1 MIALLSIFRL
11 ARFTMGEQGS
21 KKYFEGLPAPG
32 LTMFIVVVSIKYS
45 SINEINNVLVP
56 LAIGLVSLLT
66 VTTIPYAKARAGFR
80 NPILFGILVL
90 IATVILRFFDNDL
103 WETIWFVAFAL
114 YMSYFALIPA
124 LIAKGTFDE

>member
-1 MIALLSIFRL
+1 
-11 ARFTMGEQGS
+11 MGKQGS

-56 LAIGLVSLLT
+56 LAIGFVSLLT

-90 IATVILRFFDNDL
+90 LATVILRFFNNDL
-103 WETIWFVAFAL
+103 WEIIWFAAFAL

-124 LIAKGTFDE
+124 LIAKGFFDE